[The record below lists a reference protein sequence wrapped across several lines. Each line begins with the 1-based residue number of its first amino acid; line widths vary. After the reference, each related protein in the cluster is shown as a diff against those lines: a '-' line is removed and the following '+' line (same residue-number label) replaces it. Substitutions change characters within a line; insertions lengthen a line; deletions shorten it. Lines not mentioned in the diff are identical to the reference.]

1 MTFADQAFT
10 IPVDRIH
17 CRLTG
22 SFHLAESVEAL
33 RKAGWDRFLARH
45 PAAFDG
51 QLLRMA
57 AHHVE
62 DNRLSIT
69 AQATN
74 FSAYVV
80 TRHAG
85 FAEEHPGA
93 ERADPLGLTVLL
105 VTADQHVIVTR
116 RSLTAEQNPG
126 ALYLIG
132 GYAEPAVG
140 EEVDLFE
147 EAARELAEE
156 VAVTDIDRSSA
167 FAIGLAY
174 DPVYCH
180 PELCLLASSRSTSAE
195 ILDGARHAPDRN
207 EAAELF
213 ASPLS
218 DILNEEDFMPGTPKT
233 WSFLKAQAFLKQHFR
248 ERHAL

>member
-10 IPVDRIH
+10 IPVDHIH
-17 CRLTG
+17 CRLAG
-22 SFHLAESVEAL
+22 SFHLSDPVEAL
-33 RKAGWDRFLARH
+33 RKASWDRFLARH

-57 AHHVE
+57 VHRIE
-62 DNRLSIT
+62 DNRLTIT
-69 AQATN
+69 AQSTC
-74 FSAYVV
+74 FSAYVA

-85 FAEEHPGA
+85 FAEENPQA
-93 ERADPLGLTVLL
+93 ARADPLGLTVVL

-132 GYAEPAVG
+132 GYAEPAEG
-140 EEVDLFE
+140 EEIDLFD

-156 VAVTDIDRSSA
+156 VAVTDIDRATA
-167 FAIGLAY
+167 FAIGLGY
-174 DPVYCH
+174 DPVHCH
-180 PELCLLASSRSTSAE
+180 PELFLLASSRSASAE
-195 ILDGARHAPDRN
+195 ILHSARHAPDRN

-218 DILNEEDFMPGTPKT
+218 HILNDEDFMPGSART
-233 WSFLKAQAFLKQHFR
+233 WSFLKAQAFLKEHFR
-248 ERHAL
+248 RHHAL

>member
-10 IPVDRIH
+10 ISVDHIH
-17 CRLTG
+17 CRCAGTFRL
-22 SFHLAESVEAL
+22 SEPVEAL
-33 RKAGWDRFLARH
+33 RRAGWDRFLERH
-45 PAAFDG
+45 PTAFDG
-51 QLLRMA
+51 QLLRLAEHRIENGGLTIMA
-57 AHHVE
+57 Q
-62 DNRLSIT
+62 ST
-69 AQATN
+69 S

-85 FAEEHPGA
+85 FAAEHPDA
-93 ERADPLGLTVLL
+93 ERSDPLGLTIIL
-105 VTADQHVIVTR
+105 VTGDQQVIVTK

-132 GYAEPAVG
+132 GYAEPGAS
-140 EEVDLFE
+140 EEVDLFD

-156 VAVTDIDRSSA
+156 VAVTDIERSTA

-174 DPVYCH
+174 DPVHCH
-180 PELCLLASSRSTSAE
+180 PELFILASSRSTSAV
-195 ILDGARHAPDRN
+195 ILDGAHHAPDRN

-218 DILNEEDFMPGTPKT
+218 DILNDDGFLPDAPRT
-233 WSFLKAQAFLKQHFR
+233 WSFVKARSFLQRHFR
-248 ERHAL
+248 QHHAL

>member
-10 IPVDRIH
+10 ISADHIH
-17 CRLTG
+17 CRLAG
-22 SFHLAESVEAL
+22 SFHLSDPVEAL
-33 RKAGWDRFLARH
+33 RKAGWDRFLAKH

-57 AHHVE
+57 EHRIE
-62 DNRLSIT
+62 DNRLTIT
-69 AQATN
+69 AQSTC
-74 FSAYVV
+74 FSAYVA

-85 FAEEHPGA
+85 FAEEHPQA
-93 ERADPLGLTVLL
+93 ERADPLGLTVVL
-105 VTADQHVIVTR
+105 VTADQQVIVTR

-132 GYAEPAVG
+132 GYAEPAKG
-140 EEVDLFE
+140 EEIDLFD

-156 VAVTDIDRSSA
+156 VAVTDIARSSA

-180 PELCLLASSRSTSAE
+180 PELFLMASSRSTAAE
-195 ILDGARHAPDRN
+195 ILGGARHAPDRN

-218 DILNEEDFMPGTPKT
+218 DILNNEDFMPGSAKT
-233 WSFLKAQAFLKQHFR
+233 WSFLKAQAFLQQHFR
-248 ERHAL
+248 ARNAL